1 MGKIINLF
9 TKNIKLKLIAVPYII
24 WYKLKYPNLVIR
36 KNTTDLNVFLNIF
49 IQKELNLPVK
59 LKPKYIIDAGAYAGY
74 SSIYFHE
81 KYPEAEIIAIEP
93 EKSNFNTLVKNTN
106 KIKQIISLNL
116 GLWYKEAFLKVE
128 DRKTGKWGFKVSEVL
143 STDEYDIKSTTIDNI
158 LDTQNWDK
166 IDILK
171 IDIEGSEKELF
182 TKNSKKWINKVNVI
196 VIELH
201 DRINEG
207 CTKALYSAINLSEW
221 VEYKTGEKVILI
233 RKNFI

>member
-1 MGKIINLF
+1 MDKIINLF
-9 TKNIKLKLIAVPYII
+9 TKNIKLKLMAIVYLMY
-24 WYKLKYPNLVIR
+24 YKLKYPNLIVR
-36 KNTTDLNVFLNIF
+36 KNTTDLSVFISIF
-49 IQKELNLPVK
+49 VQKELNLPIEF
-59 LKPKYIIDAGAYAGY
+59 KPKYIVDAGAYAGY

-93 EKSNFNTLVKNTN
+93 EKSNFDTLIKNTH
-106 KIKQIISLNL
+106 KLKQILCLNL

-128 DRKTGKWGFKVSEVL
+128 DRKTGKWGFKVNEVL
-143 STDEYDIKSTTIDNI
+143 NTEEYDIKSTTIRNI
-158 LDTQNWDK
+158 LSIQNWDK

-182 TKNSKKWINKVNVI
+182 SKNSNWINKVNVI
-196 VIELH
+196 LIELH

-207 CTKALYSAINLSEW
+207 CTESLYCAIDLHEW
-221 VEYKTGEKVILI
+221 NEYRKGEKVILI